1 MEPFNPNV
9 SNPNNISELQTNT
22 KKMSQY
28 VTIGFVVR
36 RSRRS
41 SPPEANER
49 LPPGVQE
56 VISRGSCYIGK
67 LNDRIVLKYASDLND
82 LGFRTSIKVERR
94 ILQIIGPHPRII
106 QSMGLVEDGLIL
118 KYYPNG
124 TLHKYIEA
132 HPDETLERRLEWCKQ
147 LIDTLSFVHSKRVI
161 HCDIC
166 LSNIFLDE
174 NFNIILADFQGLV
187 FSSVNGL
194 PLLDGMTRECAKAY
208 MPRQHLY
215 VVNVQT
221 DLFAVGSAIYHIIA
235 GHEVFPELDS
245 FDDEDAITARFINGD
260 FPNNDYVASHIVEK
274 CWRGEYSSAAE
285 ISADIAAVQAAGE
298 NVDEELR
305 QLDVDMEFEGEKYYQ
320 YEEEE
325 EEQGKDEEEDAEYDE
340 EEDAEYDEEEDA
352 EYEYEDEEDEED
364 EKVL

>member
-1 MEPFNPNV
+1 MEPFNPN
-9 SNPNNISELQTNT
+9 
-22 KKMSQY
+22 Y
-28 VTIGFVVR
+28 GTIGCVVR
-36 RSRRS
+36 RVRRTS
-41 SPPEANER
+41 QPEPNER
-49 LPPGVQE
+49 LPPGVEE

-82 LGFRTSIKVERR
+82 LAFLTSIKVERR

-124 TLHKYIEA
+124 TLHNFIKA
-132 HPDETLERRLEWCKQ
+132 HPDETLECRLEWCKQ
-147 LIDTLSFVHSKRVI
+147 LVDTLSFVHSKRVI

-166 LSNIFLDE
+166 LQNILLDE
-174 NFNIILADFQGLV
+174 NFNIILADFQGLLL
-187 FSSVNGL
+187 SSVNGL

-208 MPRQHLY
+208 MPREHLY

-245 FDDEDAITARFINGD
+245 FNDEDVITARFINGD
-260 FPNNDYVASHIVEK
+260 FPNNNYVASHIAEK

-285 ISADIAAVQAAGE
+285 ISADIAAVRAAAVD
-298 NVDEELR
+298 VDEELR
-305 QLDVDMEFEGEKYYQ
+305 QLDVDMELEGEYEQ
-320 YEEEE
+320 YEKE
-325 EEQGKDEEEDAEYDE
+325 EEQQDE
-340 EEDAEYDEEEDA
+340 DEEEDA
-352 EYEYEDEEDEED
+352 EYEYEDEEDEVD
-364 EKVL
+364 EEVL

>member
-1 MEPFNPNV
+1 
-9 SNPNNISELQTNT
+9 
-22 KKMSQY
+22 MSQY
-28 VTIGFVVR
+28 GTIGLAVR
-36 RSRRS
+36 RARRS
-41 SPPEANER
+41 SPPQANER

-56 VISRGSCYIGK
+56 VLLRGGCHIGK
-67 LNDRIVLKYASDLND
+67 LNDKIVLKYGSDLND
-82 LGFRTSIKVERR
+82 QGLQISIKIEKC

-147 LIDTLSFVHSKRVI
+147 LVDTLSFVHSKRVI

-166 LSNIFLDE
+166 LYNMLLDE
-174 NFNIILADFQGLV
+174 NFNIILADFQGLLL
-187 FSSVNGL
+187 SSVTGL
-194 PLLDGMTRECAKAY
+194 PLLDGMTRESAKGY
-208 MPRQHLY
+208 MPREHPY

-221 DLFAVGSAIYHIIA
+221 DLFSVGSAIYHIMA

-245 FDDEDAITARFINGD
+245 FHDEDAIAARFVNED
-260 FPNNDYVASHIVEK
+260 FPNNDDYVASHIVEK

-285 ISADIAAVQAAGE
+285 ISADIAAVQADAEDVGKQ
-298 NVDEELR
+298 LK
-305 QLDVDMEFEGEKYYQ
+305 QLDVEMEFEDDYEQ
-320 YEEEE
+320 YEDEEEE
-325 EEQGKDEEEDAEYDE
+325 AG
-340 EEDAEYDEEEDA
+340 YDEEEDA

-364 EKVL
+364 EEVL

>member
-1 MEPFNPNV
+1 MDLFDPTV
-9 SNPNNISELQTNT
+9 SNPSNIPEPQTYTNRV
-22 KKMSQY
+22 SQY
-28 VTIGFVVR
+28 GTMGSVVR
-36 RSRRS
+36 RVRRAS
-41 SPPEANER
+41 QPEANER
-49 LPPGVQE
+49 LPPGVEE
-56 VISRGSCYIGK
+56 VISRGSCYIGR

-82 LGFRTSIKVERR
+82 LGFLKSIRVERR

-124 TLHKYIEA
+124 TLHNFIQA
-132 HPDETLERRLEWCKQ
+132 HPDERLERRLEWCKQ
-147 LIDTLSFVHSKRVI
+147 LVDTLSFVHSKRVI

-166 LSNIFLDE
+166 LQNIFLDE
-174 NFNIILADFQGLV
+174 NFNIILADFQGL
-187 FSSVNGL
+187 FLSSVSGQ

-208 MPRQHLY
+208 MPRENLY

-245 FDDEDAITARFINGD
+245 INDEDVITARFINGE

-285 ISADIAAVQAAGE
+285 ISADIAAVQAAAE
-298 NVDEELR
+298 DVAEVLR
-305 QLDVDMEFEGEKYYQ
+305 RRDVDMEFDNEEYEQ
-320 YEEEE
+320 YEEK
-325 EEQGKDEEEDAEYDE
+325 EEQDKDEEEDAEYDE

-352 EYEYEDEEDEED
+352 EYEYDDEEDEE
-364 EKVL
+364 VL